1 MGHGLWVMA
10 TKSLQTKLGNAKPY
24 GLLGSMGYTWYTLGG
39 SLLYYSSGRLG
50 RSQVRNVGCHG
61 VVMATSRDSSPTIS
75 FPLFSTS
82 HIRKFPRK
90 GSDMIMS
97 IMSITVHPYDQAR
110 SMLGFFGLRPV
121 F

>member
-82 HIRKFPRK
+82 QSHH
-90 GSDMIMS
+90 
-97 IMSITVHPYDQAR
+97 VHCPLHVYIPSQLCLHFQR
-110 SMLGFFGLRPV
+110 RFGKI
-121 F
+121 